1 MTVIIKITA
10 FWDVISFSL
19 VAVYQSFRGTFTK
32 ILFYLEAGKSLF
44 L

>member
-1 MTVIIKITA
+1 MTVIIKITV

-19 VAVYQSFRGTFTK
+19 VAVYQWFGGACRK
-32 ILFYLEAGKSLF
+32 ILFYPEDGNSLF